1 MHLDDLVG
9 YERQKKKLVD
19 NTLSFVNGQA
29 ANNCLLFGDAG
40 TGKSSSIKA
49 IMNEFYSKGLRLIE
63 VYKHQ
68 SKICQKLFLRLKAAI
83 INSSFIWMICHLRS
97 LRSSTN
103 I

>member
-68 SKICQKLFLRLKAAI
+68 FKICQNYF
-83 INSSFIWMICHLRS
+83 SD
-97 LRSSTN
+97 
-103 I
+103 